1 MKPVFTKSVRYHSGF
16 TLVELLVSIGIIA
29 LLIGLAI
36 PALSGARKRAR
47 DAAILSNLKQTGLAM
62 ESYVQRYDGWLPYAI
77 EGTPFRTAPLSDQGA
92 GAITGSHWQLSTYW
106 SSLFFEVAP
115 WEEWFR
121 LWAFPDPRRSQDRPW
136 EGSPGLDGPFFQG
149 QSSLEYARS
158 LFTRPE
164 VWQPGPPITDRA
176 SVLRAVRMTEVR
188 YPSAKV
194 SLFDRELC
202 VRVQCDDPMA
212 VKRGMLFLDGHAAMR
227 ALSDANPP
235 RKGRLPELADF
246 GALPVHDTDGGA
258 YGRDFAN

>member
-1 MKPVFTKSVRYHSGF
+1 MKRSAF

-36 PALSGARKRAR
+36 PALSGARQRAR
-47 DAAILSNLKQTGLAM
+47 DAALLSNLKQTGLAM
-62 ESYVQRYDGWLPYAI
+62 EKYVQRYDGWLPYAP
-77 EGTPFRTAPLSDQGA
+77 EGSGFSVSPADPPQAMVFPSYWDLS
-92 GAITGSHWQLSTYW
+92 SYW
-106 SSLFFEVAP
+106 SSLFHEVAP

-121 LWAFPDPRRSQDRPW
+121 VWTMPDPRRPTDRPW
-136 EGSPGLDGPFFQG
+136 AIDPASESPFSDGI
-149 QSSLEYARS
+149 SSLQYARS
-158 LFTRPE
+158 LFARPE
-164 VWQPGPPITDRA
+164 VWQPGPPIADRE
-176 SVLRAVRMTEVR
+176 SVLRAVRMSEVR

-202 VRVQCDDPMA
+202 VRVQCVDPIA

-235 RKGRLPELADF
+235 RKGRLPELSDY

-258 YGRDFAN
+258 YGRDFAE